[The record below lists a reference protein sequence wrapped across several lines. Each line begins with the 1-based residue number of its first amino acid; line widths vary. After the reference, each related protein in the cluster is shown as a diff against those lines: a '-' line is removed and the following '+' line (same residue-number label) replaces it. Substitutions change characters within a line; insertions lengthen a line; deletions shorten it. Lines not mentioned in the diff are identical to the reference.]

1 MAANT
6 WRMANGTSL
15 EDSVAYVLSTGDTLG
30 YTADEIADALGL
42 PIDGTALQS
51 DLEDMVY
58 RGILDRRGIGRGT
71 LYTLMA
77 SASFGRPAPNLRVSG
92 LALEEQAARK
102 AG

>member
-1 MAANT
+1 MAADMWQMVNRT
-6 WRMANGTSL
+6 GL

-30 YTADEIADALGL
+30 YTADEIADVLGL
-42 PIDGTALQS
+42 PIDGTALQN

-71 LYTLMA
+71 LYTLTA
-77 SASFGRPAPNLRVSG
+77 PAGFGRPAPDLRVPG
-92 LALEEQAARK
+92 LELEEPTARR